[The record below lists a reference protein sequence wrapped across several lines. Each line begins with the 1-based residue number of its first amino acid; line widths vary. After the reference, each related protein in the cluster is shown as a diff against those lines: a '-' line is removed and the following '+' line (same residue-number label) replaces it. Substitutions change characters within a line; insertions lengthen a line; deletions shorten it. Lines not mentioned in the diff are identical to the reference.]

1 MLCDSRK
8 IDKFAVS
15 SQDIDDITEWQSSI
29 DNLIGK
35 GKCAVVA
42 ARDYVFG
49 MSRMWE
55 MLSADKSFS
64 SNK

>member
-29 DNLIGK
+29 DKPYREGQVRSDGCQGL
-35 GKCAVVA
+35 
-42 ARDYVFG
+42 Y
-49 MSRMWE
+49 
-55 MLSADKSFS
+55 L
-64 SNK
+64 